1 VLLPWQLRLDGS
13 YTFLETKVLNDGGIG
28 GTAFPLGQ
36 PLLRRPKHQG
46 SVGLTYLGDRWTT
59 AFIANVVGPALDRD
73 FTLPGTPRVTLPGHT
88 RLDLAASYVVA
99 QHFWSVGNVQLQ
111 MKIENLLNEDYEEVL
126 GFSSPGIS
134 VRGGIAVKF

>member
-1 VLLPWQLRLDGS
+1 M
-13 YTFLETKVLNDGGIG
+13 
-28 GTAFPLGQ
+28 
-36 PLLRRPKHQG
+36 
-46 SVGLTYLGDRWTT
+46 
-59 AFIANVVGPALDRD
+59 
-73 FTLPGTPRVTLPGHT
+73 TLPGHT

-99 QHFWSVGNVQLQ
+99 QHFWSVRNVQLQ